1 MKIFKI
7 TAVIA
12 AGAVLASSALA
23 SGGKADFRSHGVGS
37 IRAYSWNTME
47 VTGNGSLWI
56 FARQASIIDV
66 KGFTHIA
73 SDGPKWHLYEGSG
86 TIKMTALDHVVATWS
101 AEGQFMVSI
110 CGKGE
115 AFFTGKGSFTADGA
129 KGNWNPT
136 IEQHIYFG
144 PGW

>member
-12 AGAVLASSALA
+12 AGAVLASSALS
-23 SGGKADFRSHGVGS
+23 SGGKPDFHSNGLGS

-47 VTGNGSLWI
+47 VTGSGSLWV
-56 FARQASIIDV
+56 FARQASIVEV

-73 SDGPKWHLYEGSG
+73 SDGPKWHLYEGCG
-86 TIKMTALDHVVATWS
+86 TIKMAAMDHVVATWS
-101 AEGQFMVSI
+101 AQGKFMVSI
-110 CGKGE
+110 RGKGE

-129 KGNWNPT
+129 KGRWDLDS
-136 IEQHIYFG
+136 EKHIYFG